1 MKIKLFAAALG
12 GIALLL
18 AFAALSRDQSVD
30 AQNVPAVVKARAFE
44 LVDGNGRP
52 RAQLAV
58 ESSGTVVLRLRD
70 EKGTLRVKLG
80 ADQDGSGLLLTNEKT
95 EVGVHALA
103 TRTRTRVIVQRGARR
118 RALVP

>member
-1 MKIKLFAAALG
+1 MKIKLLAAVLG

-18 AFAALSRDQSVD
+18 AFAALSRHQSVD

-80 ADQDGSGLLLTNEKT
+80 ADEDGSGLLLTNEKT

-103 TRTRTRVIVQRGARR
+103 TRARTRLIVQRGAQRR
-118 RALVP
+118 TLRP